1 MALGSLCWWAK
12 LISPLSFCHILKTI
26 FYLLPLFLFLYPM
39 QGEAVAFALGAS
51 ARMLR
56 VKTLAGVISTSSDK
70 NGQPLSAAEVLIFFY
85 FLAPST

>member
-1 MALGSLCWWAK
+1 
-12 LISPLSFCHILKTI
+12 
-26 FYLLPLFLFLYPM
+26 M